1 MPPKKNDKT
10 RRRNTRQRADDES
23 CTLSMYYISLKF
35 VNLFMYQVGVTFWQ
49 ASQQRAIES

>member
-10 RRRNTRQRADDES
+10 RRRNMRQRADEN
-23 CTLSMYYISLKF
+23 CTLSMHYIYLKF
-35 VNLFMYQVGVTFWQ
+35 VNLSMYQVGVTFWQ

>member
-23 CTLSMYYISLKF
+23 CALSMYYIYLKF
-35 VNLFMYQVGVTFWQ
+35 VNPSMYQVGVTFWQ
-49 ASQQRAIES
+49 ANQQRAIES

>member
-10 RRRNTRQRADDES
+10 RRRNTRQRVDDES
-23 CTLSMYYISLKF
+23 CTLSRYYISLKF
-35 VNLFMYQVGVTFWQ
+35 VNLSMYQVGVTFWQ